1 MDNLTASN
9 SYSYNCYG
17 EFQGLN
23 SSTVIDLTSD
33 DSLAK
38 KLNNSFSGK
47 LTIVEDF
54 GSSKRKKHAKTM
66 TKVKKLKFEEETTS
80 NIEESQCSD
89 VSLKSFSITLDKDSI
104 SSRLRSKTGSL
115 NTSQNEKEISVS
127 VTDDM
132 YSKLQTCTSDS
143 VKGSKIVA
151 QKKKIGRPPKSNDSQ
166 SLKLSGDKPSKSKV
180 DQPPK
185 SSSSQPPKSSNS
197 QPPKSKVNQPFKS
210 KTGRQRRKKICLP
223 KKSNKHTNDVKPVTK
238 KVMITDSEENDYTTI
253 NWSENQLK
261 RLKRYL
267 LNELYI

>member
-33 DSLAK
+33 NSLAK

-54 GSSKRKKHAKTM
+54 GSSKRKKRAKTM
-66 TKVKKLKFEEETTS
+66 TKVEKLKFEEETTL

-89 VSLKSFSITLDKDSI
+89 VSLKSFSITLNKDSI

-132 YSKLQTCTSDS
+132 YPKLQMCTSDS
-143 VKGSKIVA
+143 VKASKIVA
-151 QKKKIGRPPKSNDSQ
+151 QKKKKGRPPKSSDSQ
-166 SLKLSGDKPSKSKV
+166 SSKLSGDKPSKSKV
-180 DQPPK
+180 DQPLK
-185 SSSSQPPKSSNS
+185 SSSSQPP
-197 QPPKSKVNQPFKS
+197 PKSKFNQPLKS

-223 KKSNKHTNDVKPVTK
+223 KKSSKHTNDVKPVTK

-253 NWSENQLK
+253 DWSENQLK

-267 LNELYI
+267 LNELYT